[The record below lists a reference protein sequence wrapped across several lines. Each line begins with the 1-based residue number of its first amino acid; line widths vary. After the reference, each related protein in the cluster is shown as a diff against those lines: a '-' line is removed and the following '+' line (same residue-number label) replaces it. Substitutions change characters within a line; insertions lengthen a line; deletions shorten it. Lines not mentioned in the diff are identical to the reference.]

1 VFGLNSE
8 LVGRPFVR
16 AGSSIIYA
24 VSSLAVVHLLVDRQQ
39 RIYNQHS
46 SKISCLAYSG
56 SRELVA
62 SGE

>member
-1 VFGLNSE
+1 
-8 LVGRPFVR
+8 
-16 AGSSIIYA
+16 